1 MLYTKAC
8 PRCQGD
14 MSRVEDIGDTYFSCV
29 QCGHTSYTA
38 PGPMAV
44 PTADG
49 QRTWLSAV
57 DRSVARKR
65 RINRTPAR
73 PARAA

>member
-29 QCGHTSYTA
+29 QCGHTAYAA
-38 PGPMAV
+38 PTPEAV
-44 PTADG
+44 HSVDA

-57 DRSVARKR
+57 DRTVARKR
-65 RINRTPAR
+65 RISRTPVR
-73 PARAA
+73 PAQAA